1 MSRIGQR
8 PITVPSGVNI
18 VISDVNGVTV
28 KGPKGQLAADFDQA
42 LSLKHE
48 GDTILVERPNDERR
62 NRSLHGLTRTLLSN
76 MVVGVT
82 DGFRKTLEIQ
92 GVGYRAAM
100 DGKVLVLNVGFSHP
114 VRITPPEGI
123 TFAVEGNNKI
133 HVTGTDKQAVGEQGH
148 RFAGIGRPNPIR
160 ARASDTKAK
169 RSVAK
174 LVRLVRRSSR
184 SRAPRVAATQWRM
197 MIAQERGARLEQS
210 NAR

>member
-18 VISDVNGVTV
+18 VISDSNGVTV
-28 KGPKGQLAADFDQA
+28 KGPKGELAADFDGA

-82 DGFRKTLEIQ
+82 DGFRKSLDIQ

-133 HVTGTDKQAVGEQGH
+133 HVTGTDKQVVGEQAAQIRRH
-148 RFAGIGRPNPIR
+148 RPPEPYKGKGIRYEGEKVRRKAGKTG
-160 ARASDTKAK
+160 KAK
-169 RSVAK
+169 
-174 LVRLVRRSSR
+174 
-184 SRAPRVAATQWRM
+184 
-197 MIAQERGARLEQS
+197 
-210 NAR
+210 